1 MQYEEN
7 IMSTLDFWWVHL
19 FFYGM
24 FCLKEDIL
32 LNDILGD
39 LIMNSKLWSQFYLY
53 VTYCNCHENRKKSSW

>member
-1 MQYEEN
+1 MIFDEY
-7 IMSTLDFWWVHL
+7 IY
-19 FFYGM
+19 FFM